1 MVGARGVIHFLE
13 KHGVT
18 IYAWNLSTNRN
29 TKGDFLMLWKG
40 LDITKNKA
48 IRNLYIICDSMI
60 TIRMIVKSQST
71 KDFHVASDIRVVDVP

>member
-1 MVGARGVIHFLE
+1 
-13 KHGVT
+13 
-18 IYAWNLSTNRN
+18 
-29 TKGDFLMLWKG
+29 MLWKG
-40 LDITKNKA
+40 LDITNNKA